1 MERYS
6 VWLLAYRYYFRKL
19 STPHFNLPKKKKLS
33 LNKKKISRA
42 RAEQIAHSLYSAAR
56 LSYSAVDDDSPVYL
70 QVKHLVNQI
79 QEETKLK
86 ASIIEQMTALAKEL
100 PEYNELL
107 SIPGLGVRTVV
118 SLIGELG
125 DIRRFRNSN
134 VLNAFIGIDLRH
146 YESGDYVANDHI
158 SKRGNTVAR
167 KILFK
172 AIQIINYTAISL
184 IVLKPVQN
192 WTIVFQLTTKIPNWS
207 WLTLIF

>member
-1 MERYS
+1 M
-6 VWLLAYRYYFRKL
+6 
-19 STPHFNLPKKKKLS
+19 
-33 LNKKKISRA
+33 
-42 RAEQIAHSLYSAAR
+42 
-56 LSYSAVDDDSPVYL
+56 
-70 QVKHLVNQI
+70 KHLVNQI

-207 WLTLIF
+207 WLRLIF

>member
-1 MERYS
+1 M
-6 VWLLAYRYYFRKL
+6 
-19 STPHFNLPKKKKLS
+19 
-33 LNKKKISRA
+33 
-42 RAEQIAHSLYSAAR
+42 
-56 LSYSAVDDDSPVYL
+56 
-70 QVKHLVNQI
+70 KHLVNQI

-207 WLTLIF
+207 WLTLIFKMIGY